1 MKHAVI
7 GKIEV
12 KPGVREEVLRAV
24 LAHRDR
30 SLRDAPGTLQLEVL
44 VPNDDANKI
53 LLFELYADT
62 QAFEAHFYRGESI
75 AQAKKE
81 VGHLMTSLTGVHS
94 RLGSELAAGG
104 A

>member
-7 GKIEV
+7 GTIEV
-12 KPGVREEVLRAV
+12 KPGTRDEVLRAV

-30 SLRDAPGTLQLEVL
+30 CLRDEPGTLQFEVL

-62 QAFEAHFYRGESI
+62 QAFEAHFHHGESI
-75 AQAKKE
+75 ARAKKE
-81 VGHLMTSLTGVHS
+81 VGHLMSSITGVHS